1 MPGSC
6 PDFAALDGND
16 SEYDDEPSSEADIQL
31 PELVVRA
38 IQVSNAYCVVYASS
52 TFPACH
58 HAYLVWLVV

>member
-6 PDFAALDGND
+6 PDFAAFDGND

-31 PELVVRA
+31 PEFVVRA
-38 IQVSNAYCVVYASS
+38 IQVSNAYCVMYASS
-52 TFPACH
+52 TFSACH

>member
-38 IQVSNAYCVVYASS
+38 IQVSNAHCLVYASS
-52 TFPACH
+52 TFRARYY
-58 HAYLVWLVV
+58 ASSV